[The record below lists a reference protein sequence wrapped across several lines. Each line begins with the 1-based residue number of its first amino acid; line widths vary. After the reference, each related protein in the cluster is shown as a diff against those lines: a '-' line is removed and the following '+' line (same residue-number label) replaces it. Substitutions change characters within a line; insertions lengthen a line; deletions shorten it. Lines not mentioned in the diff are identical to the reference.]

1 MKWELNQNDILLV
14 KLACSALIAFFM
26 IRFLL
31 MPGIERLQEND
42 IQNDALQET
51 VTDMEEAIESIPV
64 LEQSIENSKKD
75 LAEVSAPYYESM
87 ENRQIDELLTGL
99 ALKHGLFPVSLSID
113 GAEASLPGPYLYG
126 TTASQASGAAG
137 ASESG
142 GNAGGPSAGT
152 ASDAQS
158 VVSGTTGDA
167 QSSVSGTTGDAE
179 NDSIGGVSGNAVE
192 KAAREAEESAETAA
206 GTENNPDGSNSIVS
220 GGYMQTAAGHMV
232 LQGDEARLFTFLGDV
247 EANYPAIRLRSLN
260 IQEGV
265 YFDGDWNQVERQ
277 DMSCEL
283 EIYMYDRGALE

>member
-31 MPGIERLQEND
+31 MPGIERLQENG

-51 VTDMEEAIESIPV
+51 VTGMEEAIESIPV
-64 LEQSIENSKKD
+64 LEQSIESSKKD

-126 TTASQASGAAG
+126 TTASQAAAVDASAG
-137 ASESG
+137 ASESD
-142 GNAGGPSAGT
+142 GNAGGASAGT
-152 ASDAQS
+152 A
-158 VVSGTTGDA
+158 GDVP
-167 QSSVSGTTGDAE
+167 SSVSGTADDTQGGG
-179 NDSIGGVSGNAVE
+179 SGGVSGNAVE
-192 KAAREAEESAETAA
+192 DAAREAEENAETAA
-206 GTENNPDGSNSIVS
+206 GMANNPDGSHSIVS

-232 LQGDEARLFTFLGDV
+232 LQGDEAKLFAFLGDV
-247 EANYPAIRLRSLN
+247 EANYPAIRLHSLN
-260 IQEGV
+260 IQGGV
-265 YFDGDWNQVERQ
+265 YFDEDWNQVERP

-283 EIYMYDRGALE
+283 EIYMYDISVLE

>member
-126 TTASQASGAAG
+126 TTASQAAGAAG

-158 VVSGTTGDA
+158 G
-167 QSSVSGTTGDAE
+167 VSGTTGDAE

-192 KAAREAEESAETAA
+192 KAAREAEESAETAV
-206 GTENNPDGSNSIVS
+206 GTENNPDGSDSIVS

-265 YFDGDWNQVERQ
+265 YFDGDWNQVEWP

>member
-1 MKWELNQNDILLV
+1 MKWELNQTDILLV

-75 LAEVSAPYYESM
+75 LAEVSALYYESM

-126 TTASQASGAAG
+126 TAASQADAASGAAG

-142 GNAGGPSAGT
+142 GNAAG
-152 ASDAQS
+152 DAQS
-158 VVSGTTGDA
+158 GVSGTTGDA
-167 QSSVSGTTGDAE
+167 QS
-179 NDSIGGVSGNAVE
+179 DSPGGVSGNAVE
-192 KAAREAEESAETAA
+192 NAAREAEESAETAA
-206 GTENNPDGSNSIVS
+206 GTENKPDGSNSIVS

-232 LQGDEARLFTFLGDV
+232 LQGDEASLFAFLGDV

-265 YFDGDWNQVERQ
+265 YFDGDWNQVERP

>member
-126 TTASQASGAAG
+126 TTASQAAGAAG

-158 VVSGTTGDA
+158 G
-167 QSSVSGTTGDAE
+167 VSGTTGDAE

-192 KAAREAEESAETAA
+192 KAAREAEESAETAV

-265 YFDGDWNQVERQ
+265 YFDGDWNQVERP